1 MAACR
6 SPKPLVGVRVPGGV
20 PKFIAGVAQLV
31 EHFLAKEDVDS
42 SNLFTR
48 STIQGDA
55 MTRKEVID
63 KAYGSIPKEP
73 LPYFDLDW
81 IPTSRSIR
89 YYLLRLKRFFTR

>member
-20 PKFIAGVAQLV
+20 PKFNAGVAQLV

-48 STIQGDA
+48 SNYKENCMSQKDTID
-55 MTRKEVID
+55 R
-63 KAYGSIPKEP
+63 AYGHIPKEP
-73 LPYFDLDW
+73 LPYFDMSW
-81 IPTSRSIR
+81 VPTPRGVR
-89 YYLLRLKRFFTR
+89 YYLIRFVRFFTR